1 MSEYS
6 DTWPH
11 QNLIMDVSKHIEK
24 ILRHALDDITV
35 APCPRKLSAALAYAV
50 FPGGARVRPKLVMAV
65 AQACADASAPLA
77 HESAVAIEFLHCA
90 SLVQDDLAC
99 FDDATTRRGKPTLHR
114 AFDERLA
121 ILASD
126 ALIVSAFERISAL
139 RNTDA
144 AAQLALVSMLARQV
158 GSIHGITA
166 GQAWECEDQIDT
178 DAYHRAKTGAL
189 FAAAT
194 QAGALSV
201 GVDDKPW
208 AVTGHYVGSAYQI
221 ADDIHDVLGDSAK
234 LGKPVHVDAMHGRP
248 NAVHELGVDKAV
260 TKLKGMIEQVIDSVP
275 NCKNAD
281 FFIETIRHEAQRFL
295 PKELALSAA

>member
-1 MSEYS
+1 
-6 DTWPH
+6 
-11 QNLIMDVSKHIEK
+11 MDVSKHIEHT
-24 ILRHALDDITV
+24 LQRAMNEVT
-35 APCPRKLSAALAYAV
+35 ASPCPAKLASAISYAV

-77 HESAVAIEFLHCA
+77 SEAAVAIEFLHCA

-99 FDDATTRRGKPTLHR
+99 FDNAATRRGKPTLHR
-114 AFDERLA
+114 KFEERLA

-126 ALIVSAFERISAL
+126 ALIVAAFERISTLSHVNA
-139 RNTDA
+139 N
-144 AAQLALVSMLARQV
+144 AQLGLIRVLSHQV

-166 GQAWECEDQIDT
+166 GQAWECEERIDT

-201 GVDDKPW
+201 GAPDELW
-208 AVTGHYVGSAYQI
+208 AITGHHVGSAYQI
-221 ADDIHDVLGDSAK
+221 ADDIHDVVGEESK
-234 LGKPVHVDAMHGRP
+234 LGKPVNVDATHGRP

-260 TKLKGMIEQVIDSVP
+260 AKLKLQIEQVIDSVP
-275 NCKNAD
+275 DCKNAD
-281 FFIETIRHEAQRFL
+281 FFIETIRHEAKRFL
-295 PKELALSAA
+295 PKEVTLSAA